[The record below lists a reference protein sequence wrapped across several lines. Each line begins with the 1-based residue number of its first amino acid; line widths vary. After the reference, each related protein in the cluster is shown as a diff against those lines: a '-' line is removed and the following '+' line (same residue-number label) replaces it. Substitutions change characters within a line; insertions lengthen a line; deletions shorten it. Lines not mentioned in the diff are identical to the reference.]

1 MLAMDL
7 ALAARSLRQHARR
20 NLFLALALGAVT
32 GLLVLL
38 GGLTAGM
45 ERAMMESAN
54 TLLTGHVNVAGFFKV
69 TSGSAAPLV
78 SDYPRLVRVVRE
90 KVPELDYLTVRGRGW
105 AKAVSETASMDL
117 VLGGVD
123 VEHEPALPRV
133 LRFIDGSLDALRAP
147 GAVLL
152 FEAQAKR
159 LKVGVGDVLT
169 ISAPTARGVNN
180 TADVK
185 VAGVAKDVGLLS
197 SFSAFI
203 QHDTLRQLY
212 GLSATTTGAIHVYL
226 KDPAD
231 AAAVAARLRT
241 AIADGGWRVMLPEAQ
256 PYWMKLM
263 QTVPS
268 EDWTGQKI
276 DVTTADEE
284 MGQFKQFI
292 LALRIVT
299 GLLVTILMVVV
310 VIGILNTL
318 AIAVRER
325 TKEIGTLRAIGMQQR
340 KVLWLFVLE
349 TALLGALG
357 TGAGALGAAGAALA
371 LNAAGIV
378 LPDAVQVFLAME
390 QLHVVLDPRA
400 IVVNVLALT
409 AVTVVA
415 SILPAMRAARLR
427 PVTAMHHIG

>member
-1 MLAMDL
+1 VLRMDL
-7 ALAARSLRQHARR
+7 AIAARSLRQHARR
-20 NLFLALALGAVT
+20 NAFLGAALGAVT

-45 ERAMMESAN
+45 ESAMMRSAN
-54 TLLTGHVNVAGFFKV
+54 TLLTGHVNVGGFFKV
-69 TSGSAAPLV
+69 TSGTAAPLV
-78 SDYPRLVRVVRE
+78 SDYPKLVALVRE
-90 KVPELDYLTVRGRGW
+90 QVPELDYLTVRGRGW
-105 AKAVSETASMDL
+105 AKGVSETASMDL

-123 VEHEPALPRV
+123 VDHEPALPRV
-133 LRFIDGSLDALRAP
+133 LRMLEGSLEALRAP
-147 GAVLL
+147 GTVLL

-185 VAGVAKDVGLLS
+185 VAAVARDVGLLS

-212 GLSATTTGAIHVYL
+212 GLNAASTGAIHLYL
-226 KDPAD
+226 KDPGD
-231 AAAVAARLRT
+231 ASAVASRLRT
-241 AIADGGWRVMLPEAQ
+241 AFADGGWRVMEPEAK

-276 DVTTADEE
+276 DVTTGDDE

-299 GLLVTILMVVV
+299 GLLVTILMIVVV
-310 VIGILNTL
+310 VGILNTL

-325 TKEIGTLRAIGMQQR
+325 TKEIGTLRAIGMQR
-340 KVLWLFVLE
+340 TKVLWLFVLE
-349 TALLGALG
+349 TALLGAIG
-357 TGAGALGAAGAALA
+357 TAAGALAATGLAWA

-378 LPDAVQVFLAME
+378 LPAAVQVFLAMDE
-390 QLHVVLDPRA
+390 LHVLLDPPS
-400 IVVNVLALT
+400 IVGYVVGLT
-409 AVTVVA
+409 AITVAA
-415 SILPAMRAARLR
+415 SILPAFRAARLK

>member
-1 MLAMDL
+1 MLRMDL

-20 NLFLALALGAVT
+20 NAFLALALGAVT

-54 TLLTGHVNVAGFFKV
+54 TLLTGHVNLGGFFKV

-78 SDYPRLVRVVRE
+78 SDYPRLVHVAEEV
-90 KVPELDYLTVRGRGW
+90 VPELDYLTVRGRGW

-133 LRFIDGSLDALRAP
+133 LRMLDGSLDALRAP
-147 GAVLL
+147 GTVLL

-159 LKVGVGDVLT
+159 LKVGVGDALT

-185 VAGVAKDVGLLS
+185 VAAVARDVGLLS

-203 QHDTLRQLY
+203 QHDTLRELY
-212 GLSATTTGAIHVYL
+212 GLSATTTGAIHLYL

-241 AIADGGWRVMLPEAQ
+241 AVGDRGWRVMQPDAQ

-276 DVTTADEE
+276 DVTTGDDE

-299 GLLVTILMVVV
+299 GLLVTILMIVV

-325 TKEIGTLRAIGMQQR
+325 TKEIGTLRAIGMQRR

-357 TGAGALGAAGAALA
+357 TGAGALAAAGIALA
-371 LNAAGIV
+371 VNGAGIV
-378 LPDAVQVFLAME
+378 LPEAVQVFLAME
-390 QLHVVLDPRA
+390 ELNVVLDPPA
-400 IVVNVLALT
+400 ILGNVLALT
-409 AVTVVA
+409 AVTVAA
-415 SILPAMRAARLR
+415 SVLPAFRAARLR